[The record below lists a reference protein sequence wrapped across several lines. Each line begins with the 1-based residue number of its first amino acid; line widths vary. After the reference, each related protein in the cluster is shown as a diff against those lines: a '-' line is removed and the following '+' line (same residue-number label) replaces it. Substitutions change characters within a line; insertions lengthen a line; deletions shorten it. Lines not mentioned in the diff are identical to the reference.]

1 MNTRSRKQKATETAV
16 VEDKPAP
23 AAPSPTSNGASQK
36 KADDKSTTPERH
48 ENIFLF
54 WPNLVG
60 EFTPFNA
67 HGGALQVG
75 C

>member
-23 AAPSPTSNGASQK
+23 APSTTSNGVSQK
-36 KADDKSTTPERH
+36 KADDKNTTPERH

-67 HGGALQVG
+67 CGGALQVG

>member
-16 VEDKPAP
+16 VEDKSAPAP
-23 AAPSPTSNGASQK
+23 STTNNGVSQK
-36 KADDKSTTPERH
+36 KADDKSTTAERQ

-60 EFTPFNA
+60 EFTPINTR
-67 HGGALQVG
+67 GSALQVG